1 MTGGWIQAGLLS
13 SLDGRAGLAAWRW
26 LFIIVSI
33 ITIPIVIL
41 GELYL
46 CAMMCLV
53 ANMANRMGRDS

>member
-46 CAMMCLV
+46 CVIIRLA
-53 ANMANRMGRDS
+53 ANKDNRMGRDS